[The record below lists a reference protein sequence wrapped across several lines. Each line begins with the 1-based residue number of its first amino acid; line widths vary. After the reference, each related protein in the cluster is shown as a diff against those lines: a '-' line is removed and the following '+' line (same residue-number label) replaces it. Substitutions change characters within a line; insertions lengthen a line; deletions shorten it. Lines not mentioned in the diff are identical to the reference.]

1 MGCGRFRLYVYNDF
15 MGAFNMLSLLVIAVI
30 SFLVAFCV
38 YTIESARIKERE
50 QQERDWQHFL
60 ATGDDRP
67 YSKGAK
73 Q

>member
-1 MGCGRFRLYVYNDF
+1 
-15 MGAFNMLSLLVIAVI
+15 MLSLLVIAFI
-30 SFLVAFCV
+30 SLGVAFGV
-38 YTIESARIKERE
+38 YIIESARIKERE

-60 ATGDDRP
+60 ATGDDKP

>member
-1 MGCGRFRLYVYNDF
+1 
-15 MGAFNMLSLLVIAVI
+15 MLSLLVIAVI
-30 SFLVAFCV
+30 SFGVAFGVCV
-38 YTIESARIKERE
+38 IESARIKERE

-73 Q
+73 E

>member
-1 MGCGRFRLYVYNDF
+1 
-15 MGAFNMLSLLVIAVI
+15 MLSLLVIAVI
-30 SFLVAFCV
+30 SFGVAFGV
-38 YTIESARIKERE
+38 YVIESARIKERE
-50 QQERDWQHFL
+50 EQERNWQHFL